1 MAVVGAFTL
10 SYRGTIVQPQD
21 VTALILSL
29 AAASIAGSWRDAA
42 SDELFATVAVLVAVA
57 SAATG
62 AATLIF
68 GRLRLGH
75 IVRFIP
81 YPVLG
86 GFLAATGY
94 LLVTGA
100 IGMALRNN
108 VSIWSANVLFAPG
121 NPEKWGPWIV
131 AAALFYIAVK
141 RIQHGLVL
149 PTCFVVAVLCF
160 YGALWLLGIDVATA
174 QTYGLLLRPFEEANL
189 YSSLDPGLLVQ
200 ARWDVVAT
208 QLPSVLTVIGMAT
221 IGSLL
226 NVSGLELATGQDIDP
241 NRELRGVGIANLAAA
256 MVGGMV
262 GYHLVSQTLF
272 AKALKITGRAAG
284 ISVTLITLA
293 VLFLGTT
300 YLSVLP
306 IGVFAAVI
314 AFLGIDLLV
323 TWLWVERRRLPFRDF
338 LVVVLILAVA
348 ATIGFLQAIATGI
361 IAASL
366 LFIFAYSQV
375 DVVRLKTTGA
385 RKRSG
390 VERGQRDLEVLAERG
405 DRLAIYELSGYLFFG
420 TAHRLISEISEDLVA
435 QSKEFLL
442 LNFRRVQGVDASA
455 AFALGRLAQH
465 CAANGVTLI
474 FCGLSNRLS
483 ETLDR
488 AGISAKS
495 SPPLFF
501 EHIDDALQF
510 VEDKLLQPYTRQ
522 DRAEPDT
529 VILDELRRLAQ
540 PLDPLDLFKVL
551 DVAKDQVV
559 IQQDSEA
566 DDLLVLVSGALRVEY
581 LRPDGSKIPV
591 ANILPGAVVGEI
603 AFYAGERR
611 TAQVVA
617 EQDCRLIEISRR
629 TLAELEKSQPV
640 LVGNIHRMAATNLA
654 TRLSR
659 TMALLRDADI

>member
-1 MAVVGAFTL
+1 MFSAVLRSCLSGLIIGLTAVVFSISFTAIIYTGDLAPFLSRGIGLTLAGAAVMAVVGAFTL

-174 QTYGLLLRPFEEANL
+174 QTYGLLLGPFEEANL

-361 IAASL
+361 IAAFAPFHFR
-366 LFIFAYSQV
+366 LFPSGCGASEDDRCQKA
-375 DVVRLKTTGA
+375 VRCRTRSARSRGSRGA
-385 RKRSG
+385 RRPAS
-390 VERGQRDLEVLAERG
+390 DL
-405 DRLAIYELSGYLFFG
+405 
-420 TAHRLISEISEDLVA
+420 
-435 QSKEFLL
+435 
-442 LNFRRVQGVDASA
+442 
-455 AFALGRLAQH
+455 
-465 CAANGVTLI
+465 
-474 FCGLSNRLS
+474 
-483 ETLDR
+483 
-488 AGISAKS
+488 
-495 SPPLFF
+495 
-501 EHIDDALQF
+501 
-510 VEDKLLQPYTRQ
+510 
-522 DRAEPDT
+522 
-529 VILDELRRLAQ
+529 
-540 PLDPLDLFKVL
+540 
-551 DVAKDQVV
+551 
-559 IQQDSEA
+559 
-566 DDLLVLVSGALRVEY
+566 
-581 LRPDGSKIPV
+581 
-591 ANILPGAVVGEI
+591 
-603 AFYAGERR
+603 
-611 TAQVVA
+611 
-617 EQDCRLIEISRR
+617 
-629 TLAELEKSQPV
+629 
-640 LVGNIHRMAATNLA
+640 
-654 TRLSR
+654 
-659 TMALLRDADI
+659 